1 MKFARPQLALAGLVV
16 LGMTTLTACSA
27 ASLPDTSSEPVRDA
41 ESGQV
46 TESSEAVDVFAIRVG
61 DCLNTSELT
70 GETELES
77 VPVVPCEEPHEDEV
91 YHAFDV
97 EGSEYPGTDAL
108 AAEADETCIAEFGT
122 FVGTPWEESALE
134 YWPMY
139 PSEQSWAGGDREI
152 LCIAYDPSQLVTGT
166 LAGAAR

>member
-1 MKFARPQLALAGLVV
+1 MKRARPQLVVAGLVV

-27 ASLPDTSSEPVRDA
+27 ASLPNTASEPVRDA
-41 ESGQV
+41 ESGEV
-46 TESSEAVDVFAIRVG
+46 TESAEAVDVFAIRVG

-77 VPVVPCEEPHEDEV
+77 VPVVPCDEPHEDEI
-91 YHAFDV
+91 YFAFD
-97 EGSEYPGTDAL
+97 SEAADFPGTDAL
-108 AAEADETCIAEFGT
+108 SAEADETCIAQFAS
-122 FVGTPWEESALE
+122 FIGTPWEESALE

-139 PSEQSWAGGDREI
+139 PSEQSWANGDREI
-152 LCIAYDPSQLVTGT
+152 ICVVYDPAQQVTGT